1 MWLNEKL
8 KPINDRP
15 TLMKGQ
21 QYCIVHTLLK
31 CSIVPKTTPKLVDHT
46 EVRENHE
53 KHASFKEET
62 SKIKYYDLII

>member
-8 KPINDRP
+8 KPIGDRP

-21 QYCIVHTLLK
+21 QYCIVHTPLK
-31 CSIVPKTTPKLVDHT
+31 CSIVPKP
-46 EVRENHE
+46 EVRKNHE